1 MQRVLIA
8 RALAQNTEIL
18 ILDEPTN
25 SLDMISIRA
34 LEVLI
39 KNYPG
44 LVIFV
49 SHDMEFVKNCADE
62 IYNIENKTLKRYK

>member
-1 MQRVLIA
+1 
-8 RALAQNTEIL
+8 
-18 ILDEPTN
+18 
-25 SLDMISIRA
+25 MISIRA